1 MYKGTERQKKEL
13 AVFRRWEWSGDG
25 MNIGTI
31 VSYRRVCARA
41 GEANFS
47 SNAAFIA
54 ERSAAV
60 TVPCIF
66 LMLLLR

>member
-1 MYKGTERQKKEL
+1 MAAALSAKRAAWLRKL
-13 AVFRRWEWSGDG
+13 
-25 MNIGTI
+25 
-31 VSYRRVCARA
+31 A

-60 TVPCIF
+60 TVPCTF
-66 LMLLLR
+66 LM